1 MSTWDYTVGKGL
13 PFEALTVKRLPYSG
27 APMPQAIA
35 QLRGSNRQFLICGA
49 NRQLPI
55 MTQMIDLPLTV

>member
-35 QLRGSNRQFLICGA
+35 QLRGSNRQFHICGA

-55 MTQMIDLPLTV
+55 CSAQMENLS